1 MPVIRAK
8 GYTLIWKLGTD
19 KETDEYSLFFEDK
32 AVLSPEGDSTSL
44 FLNNE
49 IIRGRYLSII
59 LIKFNIILFH

>member
-8 GYTLIWKLGTD
+8 GYTLIWKPGTN

-32 AVLSPEGDSTSL
+32 AVLSPEGNSTSL

-49 IIRGRYLSII
+49 IIQSRHLSII
-59 LIKFNIILFH
+59 LIKFNVILFR